1 MNRFNLLLLLLI
13 IILLIIYIFKNNME
27 FFTNILQYPNK
38 EIEIHEKSI
47 KKYINFNREDNV
59 KKIKYV
65 DKIIELIQKNENT
78 LSDKTNL
85 LNFIGSIK
93 VIIEAKIECKSDSP
107 EFNCNT
113 EYCNNHKIDINCVL
127 LDALSKIIGVPP
139 NKIECNTIDITS
151 EIDTYCREV
160 YKDFKSK
167 NYFNMR
173 NNFIY
178 ILDTLCPTKNE
189 NKYNK
194 IPCVFYNSIECPT
207 GGKNNRC
214 EYDYI
219 NNLCIP
225 SNKDNDIHVIE
236 DCESLSPY
244 GKKYC
249 TKYNNKTGSS
259 CSWSKTKCL
268 NESQN
273 LKCNKHKPKNK
284 LDCKQ
289 YGDTCKYSSNIIDIN
304 GNKHISE
311 ICYDE
316 SDLKNKNF
324 CLNFPNTDLSS
335 NNKLNK
341 CNKTLQNNNIVYS
354 LNSELDN
361 NNDLP
366 CSLFDSSKYYYNET
380 HNIFIE
386 KESRIIIAEKD
397 GGEQIDELSYKK
409 GDKFIILEELE
420 TENKYKVIGFIN
432 QNILG
437 FVYINDSNGIPNFK
451 IDTINNNHSEKII
464 INNENLLKD
473 MCENTVDDNDLQKCK
488 YISHKSYNNKHINSC
503 LPKNVKLESNFIFNK
518 NDCNSNPDYKWSDI
532 NNQCINLNG
541 NCNNT
546 KNKYVCNLKDNC
558 LWQNAG
564 IQYDEERGYC
574 KDFDNSELEKNV
586 DNYYEIKRD
595 KVFKTK
601 TLENNYETYL
611 NKFIKF

>member
-1 MNRFNLLLLLLI
+1 MNRFNLILLLLI
-13 IILLIIYIFKNNME
+13 IILFIIYIFKNSME

-38 EIEIHEKSI
+38 EIEIHENSI

-59 KKIKYV
+59 KKITYV
-65 DKIIELIQKNENT
+65 DKIIELIQKNEHN
-78 LSDKTNL
+78 LLDKTNL
-85 LNFIGSIK
+85 LTFINSIK
-93 VIIEAKIECKSDSP
+93 VIIEKKIECKSDSP
-107 EFNCNT
+107 KFNCNSNK

-127 LDALSKIIGVPP
+127 LDALKIIGSSS
-139 NKIECNTIDITS
+139 NKIKCKDKDITS
-151 EIDTYCREV
+151 DINKYLNNV
-160 YKDFKSK
+160 YTDFKSK

-194 IPCVFYNSIECPT
+194 MPCIFYNSIECPT
-207 GGKNNRC
+207 GGNNRC
-214 EYDYI
+214 VYDNI

-225 SNKDNDIHVIE
+225 SNKDTPIHVIE

-244 GKKYC
+244 GEKYC

-259 CSWSKTKCL
+259 CSWSKTKCV
-268 NESQN
+268 NDSIN
-273 LKCNKHKPKNK
+273 LKCNEHKPKNK

-289 YGDTCKYSSNIIDIN
+289 YGDKCKYSSNIIDIN
-304 GNKHISE
+304 GIKHISE

-316 SDLKNKNF
+316 SDLENKNF

-335 NNKLNK
+335 DNNLNK
-341 CNKTLQNNNIVYS
+341 CSTAFKNNNIVYP

-361 NNDLP
+361 KNDLP
-366 CSLFDSSKYYYNET
+366 CSLFDSSKYYYNEI
-380 HNIFIE
+380 HNMFIE
-386 KESRIIIAEKD
+386 KEDRIITAKKD
-397 GGEQIDELSYKK
+397 GGERIDELSYKK
-409 GDKFIILEELE
+409 GDKFIIVEEL
-420 TENKYKVIGFIN
+420 ENKYKVIELIN
-432 QNILG
+432 KNILG
-437 FVYINDSNGIPNFK
+437 LVDINDSDGISNFN
-451 IDTINNNHSEKII
+451 IDTTTNNHSNKLI
-464 INNENLLKD
+464 INNENLLRD
-473 MCENTVDDNDLQKCK
+473 MCENTLDDNGINKCK
-488 YISHKSYNNKHINSC
+488 YISHKSYNNKNINSC

-532 NNQCINLNG
+532 NTKCINLNG
-541 NCNNT
+541 NCNNV
-546 KNKYVCNLKDNC
+546 KNKYICNLKNNC

-574 KDFDNSELEKNV
+574 KDFDNSEIEKTV
-586 DNYYEIKRD
+586 DNYYEIKKD

-601 TLENNYETYL
+601 ILENNYDEYL